1 MKVWV
6 ATGAIL
12 LVACAAL
19 AVLLV
24 DPGILDTV
32 ASRQTLSDTVLA
44 DRPSGSGQSSAG
56 EVPRKPSGQKGRE
69 RARRQRQASS
79 PFALQRAPR
88 HLPVRVEF
96 APRNEPRAGI
106 LFDVD
111 TGRILWQHNAGR
123 RLPIA
128 SLTKMMTALIIARR
142 HRGDERVL
150 ITRQAV
156 AFEGSGV
163 GVLPRGKRVPLR
175 TLFYGLLLVSGND
188 AAIALAQHDSGSL
201 PAFVRRM
208 NRWRDRLGLR
218 CSRFS
223 SPSGI
228 LDRGNY
234 SCARDLA
241 TLARADLA
249 DPLIRKVAATREAR
263 FPFPIKG
270 NYLDLFNNNPF
281 IINGTEG
288 ITGLKTGY
296 TDAAGRCYVT
306 TQKVNGHEL
315 GVVLLDTPN
324 PLDQVPA
331 LLRAGAKAQRGS
343 DGGAG

>member
-1 MKVWV
+1 MKLWV

-12 LVACAAL
+12 LVAGAAF

-24 DPGILDTV
+24 DPDLWRPD
-32 ASRQTLSDTVLA
+32 ASRLSPATIHFDNPKPYERT
-44 DRPSGSGQSSAG
+44 DRH
-56 EVPRKPSGQKGRE
+56 
-69 RARRQRQASS
+69 RRPSS
-79 PFALQRAPR
+79 PFVLERAPR
-88 HLPVRVEF
+88 NLPVRVEF
-96 APRNEPRAGI
+96 APGNEPKAGI

-111 TGRILWQHNAGR
+111 TGHVLWQHDAGR

-142 HRGDERVL
+142 DRPDERVL

-156 AFEGSGV
+156 AFEGSGI
-163 GVLPRGKRVPLR
+163 GVLPRGKRVPLKD
-175 TLFYGLLLVSGND
+175 LFYGLLLVSGND
-188 AAIALAQHDSGSL
+188 AAIALAQHDSGSV

-223 SPSGI
+223 TPSGI

-241 TLARADLA
+241 ALARADLA
-249 DPLIRKVAATREAR
+249 NRWIRRVAATREAR

-270 NYLDLFNNNPF
+270 NYLDLYNNNPF
-281 IINGTEG
+281 IISGMKG

-306 TQKVNGHEL
+306 TRKVGGHEL

-331 LLRAGAKAQRGS
+331 LLRAGARAERRSGAQKG
-343 DGGAG
+343 

>member
-1 MKVWV
+1 MKVWM

-24 DPGILDTV
+24 DPGVWHTV
-32 ASRQTLSDTVLA
+32 ASRETLSDALLT
-44 DRPSGSGQSSAG
+44 DPPSSGPRQNSGG
-56 EVPRKPSGQKGRE
+56 EAPRKRPDGNE
-69 RARRQRQASS
+69 RARRQRRPTS
-79 PFALQRAPR
+79 PFVLERAR
-88 HLPVRVEF
+88 GDLPVQVEF
-96 APRNEPRAGI
+96 APGNEPKAGI

-111 TGRILWQHNAGR
+111 TGRVLWKHDAGR

-128 SLTKMMTALIIARR
+128 SLTKMITALIIARR
-142 HRGDERVL
+142 HRADEPVL

-163 GVLPRGKRVPLR
+163 GVLPQGKRVPLW

-188 AAIALAQHDSGSL
+188 AAIALAQHDSGSV

-234 SCARDLA
+234 SCPRDLA
-241 TLARADLA
+241 ALARADLA
-249 DPLIRKVAATREAR
+249 DPWIRKVAATREVR
-263 FPFPIKG
+263 FRFPIKG

-281 IINGTEG
+281 LINETEG

-296 TDAAGRCYVT
+296 TDDAGRCYVT
-306 TQKVNGHEL
+306 TQKVDGHEL

-331 LLRAGAKAQRGS
+331 LLRAGARAERGP
-343 DGGAG
+343 GGAAG